1 MLCRM
6 DRKGIVIPLM
16 LGVGAAVLYLGTLTS
31 KERAL
36 VGQYE
41 RGRVLVARVDLPE
54 RTVLRESMFDT
65 IEMPRRF
72 MAQDAVEIR
81 TPTDV
86 RQAVGMIN
94 RTRIPKG
101 NQIQLSALIPP
112 SPDAGL
118 ALRVPPGYRGA
129 VVPVDPQ
136 LKSLIKP
143 GDRVD
148 VLVTFDAQM
157 SDGRRE
163 KATATMLQ
171 NILVL
176 AVGRNLGQG
185 MSAGQSKVFDEQ
197 EERTAALSDKSTISV
212 ALNPEELQY
221 LALAGKQGETTI
233 GVRGPGDLD
242 MHPIQIATLGHLFS
256 H

>member
-1 MLCRM
+1 M
-6 DRKGIVIPLM
+6 DQKGIMIPLA
-16 LGVGAAVLYLGTLTS
+16 LGIGAAALYLGMLSS

-36 VGQYE
+36 VGSYE
-41 RGRVLVARVDLPE
+41 MGRVLVARVDLPE
-54 RTVLRESMFDT
+54 RTVLNEGMFET
-65 IEMPRRF
+65 VEMPRKF

-86 RQAVGMIN
+86 RQVVNLVN

-101 NQIQLSALIPP
+101 NQIGLSALIPQ
-112 SPDAGL
+112 SPDSGL

-129 VVPVDPQ
+129 VLPVDPQ

-157 SDGRRE
+157 NDGRRE
-163 KATATMLQ
+163 KATATILQ

-176 AVGRNLGQG
+176 AVGGNLGQG
-185 MSAGQSKVFDEQ
+185 MTAGQSKAFDER
-197 EERTAALSDKSTISV
+197 EEKTPAFSDKSTLSV

-221 LALAGKQGETTI
+221 LALAQKQGETMI
-233 GVRGPGDLD
+233 GVRSPGDIL
-242 MHPIQIATLGHLFS
+242 MHPIKIATMGELF